1 MHLVIDGF
9 GGSAAKLQDLALI
22 YQTLDELPAKIGMT
36 KIMPPYVF
44 RYHGLKEQDWGISG
58 FVLIAESH
66 ISVHTF
72 PERGYVNIDI
82 FSCKAFDAEPAVR
95 AMRETFDL
103 AGVKVHIIER
113 GLEYPT
119 DASALVATDRWSRF
133 GVLAGA
139 QAGTS

>member
-44 RYHGLKEQDWGISG
+44 RYRGLKEQDWGISG

-72 PERGYVNIDI
+72 PERGYVNIDV
-82 FSCKAFDAEPAVR
+82 FSCKAFDVEPAVA
-95 AMRETFDL
+95 AMRETFGL

-119 DASALVATDRWSRF
+119 DPSALATAERWSRF

-139 QAGTS
+139 QVGS